1 VYEYIIVVFLINFM
15 SNTLKII
22 QCMGVWVYGC
32 MGIQVYGCIGVRVY
46 MGMGEWVYGC
56 MGVLVYGC
64 TMRYFSDASQ

>member
-32 MGIQVYGCIGVRVY
+32 MGIRVYGCTGVRVY
-46 MGMGEWVYGC
+46 GVYG
-56 MGVLVYGC
+56 
-64 TMRYFSDASQ
+64 